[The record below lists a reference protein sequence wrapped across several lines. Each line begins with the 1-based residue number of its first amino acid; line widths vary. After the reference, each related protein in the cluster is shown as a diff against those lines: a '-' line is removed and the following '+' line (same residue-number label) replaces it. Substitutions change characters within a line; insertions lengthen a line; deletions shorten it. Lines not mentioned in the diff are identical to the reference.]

1 MITIVDN
8 LKKTGTIQKKYK
20 RLIIMIK
27 NFSTEQMAGQRLMV
41 GFNGTEFNSDLEFLI
56 RDLKVG
62 GIILFSQNIENPKQL
77 TTLCKSIQNFAI
89 ACSQPPM
96 FIAIDQE
103 GGTVARLRKPHFKEF
118 PGVCELKNKSD
129 ATAFA
134 RNMAAELST
143 IGINMNM
150 APVMDVAPTGFDS
163 IMNKRIF
170 SHDPQQVAKMGRI
183 IIEQYQK
190 QNVMAVAK
198 HFPGIGR
205 TTLDSHLDMP
215 ALETTERDLEL
226 FDLIPFKAALDAKV
240 SGIML
245 SHIRYTG
252 IDPEWPAS
260 LSPAI
265 VHGLLR
271 KKMGFNGIIMTDD
284 LDMGAI
290 KNHYDIHTVIRQI
303 LSANVDLAL
312 ICHKGPNIE
321 IAFKEI
327 KRTISEDKAL
337 QKKNEQ
343 SLYRIMTGKNIFL
356 KDATPEF

>member
-1 MITIVDN
+1 M
-8 LKKTGTIQKKYK
+8 KKIDD
-20 RLIIMIK
+20 
-27 NFSTEQMAGQRLMV
+27 FSIDQLAGQRLMA
-41 GFNGTEFNSDLEFLI
+41 GFNGTEFNNDLEFLI
-56 RDLKVG
+56 QDLKVG
-62 GIILFSQNIENPKQL
+62 GIILFAQNIETPKQL
-77 TTLCKSIQNFAI
+77 KSLCRSIQQCALS
-89 ACSQPPM
+89 CGQPPM

-118 PGVCELKNKSD
+118 PGVPALKNESD
-129 ATAFA
+129 ATIFS
-134 RNMAAELST
+134 RDMASELSKL
-143 IGINMNM
+143 GINMNM
-150 APVMDVAPTGFDS
+150 APVMDVAPKNIDS
-163 IMNKRIF
+163 IMSKRIF
-170 SHDPQQVAKMGRI
+170 STNPGQVGKMGRI
-183 IIEQYQK
+183 IIEQHQK
-190 QNVMAVAK
+190 QNIMAVAK

-215 ALETTERDLEL
+215 ELETTKKDLES

-260 LSPAI
+260 LSPSI

-271 KKMGFNGIIMTDD
+271 KQMGFNGIIMTDD

-303 LSANVDLAL
+303 LAADVDLAL

-327 KRTISEDKAL
+327 KKNISEDNAL
-337 QKKNEQ
+337 QKKNKQ
-343 SLYRIMTGKNIFL
+343 SLHRIMAGKNIFL
-356 KDATPEF
+356 KDAAPEF